1 MTWRL
6 LGLFSQLVDTP
17 FYAELRTRQQLGYI
31 VGSSIAESEG
41 VRGLVFSVQSSALPP
56 PELEARVDG
65 FLRGFR
71 GTLAAMPEAELS
83 AYREALAVQVSDVD
97 KPKPKPNPNPN
108 HNHNPRRAGL
118 RCRQA

>member
-1 MTWRL
+1 M
-6 LGLFSQLVDTP
+6 
-17 FYAELRTRQQLGYI
+17 
-31 VGSSIAESEG
+31 GSSVAESEG

-97 KPKPKPNPNPN
+97 KPKPKPKPKPNP
-108 HNHNPRRAGL
+108 NHNPRRAGL